1 MDDRGI
7 AANHTDYPQQLTSLL
22 QPVFIRYGDILAAV
36 YLFGSQAAGVATEK
50 SDLDLA
56 VLLRPAAD
64 SAAAAHRFTLYAE
77 CSRALKRN
85 DIDLVIL
92 NTAKNLFL
100 QDAIIRTGIL
110 LYDGD
115 SDTRIEYELKMLHL
129 ALDFRYQRQMAMGV

>member
-1 MDDRGI
+1 MTGQN
-7 AANHTDYPQQLTSLL
+7 ATYSQQLLESL
-22 QPVFIRYGDILAAV
+22 QTVFTRYSDLLAAV
-36 YLFGSQAAGVATEK
+36 YLFGSQATGVATGK

-56 VLLRPAAD
+56 VLLKPAAV

-85 DIDLVIL
+85 DIDLVVL
-92 NTAKNLFL
+92 NTAANLIL
-100 QDAIIRTGIL
+100 KHEIICTGIL